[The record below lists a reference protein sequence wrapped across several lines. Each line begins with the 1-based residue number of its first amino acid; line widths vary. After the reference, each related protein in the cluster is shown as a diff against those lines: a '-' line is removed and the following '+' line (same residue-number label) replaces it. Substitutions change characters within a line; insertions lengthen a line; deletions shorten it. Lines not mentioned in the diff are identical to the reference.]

1 MDYKSQIKTL
11 KNLEAIAYGYNING
25 EVLGMDCSDFEQI
38 MVDAAESITDLLSR
52 AEEAEARAEKAEREK
67 GAAIHDVFEAA
78 SAKCFWCKHQDHKWL
93 SDGKM
98 DDLCYTC
105 LKNNKC
111 NWEWRG
117 QKEE

>member
-1 MDYKSQIKTL
+1 MDYKELIE
-11 KNLEAIAYGYNING
+11 NLNQYSAEHQNHGGISARAA
-25 EVLGMDCSDFEQI
+25 
-38 MVDAAESITDLLSR
+38 DAITDLLAR
-52 AEEAEARAEKAEREK
+52 AEAAEARAEKAEREK